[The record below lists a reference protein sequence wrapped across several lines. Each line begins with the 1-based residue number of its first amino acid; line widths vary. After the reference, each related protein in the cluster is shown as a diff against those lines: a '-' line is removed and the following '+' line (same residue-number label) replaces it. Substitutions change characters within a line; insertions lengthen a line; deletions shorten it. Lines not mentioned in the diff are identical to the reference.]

1 MRIGRG
7 PVPRVSGLVK
17 IMYKQLNYLWRLAG
31 TGIAFVSFAL
41 GGLFLTVVIF
51 KLIAAVTP
59 DENLR
64 IKRVRHV
71 IYTTFRLFVFM
82 LRISGVINSRFYA
95 VEQLNECRGALIVAN
110 HPSLLDTVFLMSR
123 MPNVQCIIKHEL
135 WENKFLGGV
144 LRAAGYIRN
153 DGDVQRLLEQCKN
166 TLEKGQNILIFPE
179 GTRTVPG
186 QKIKFQRGFANI
198 AVYFSTPIQLV
209 TIKCDPSTLAKGSPW
224 YDIPSRQSLFE
235 ITFDEQLDMRDYLRH
250 EPRSIKVRRLTN
262 ELEQYYGR
270 KLSYE

>member
-1 MRIGRG
+1 
-7 PVPRVSGLVK
+7 
-17 IMYKQLNYLWRLAG
+17 MYKRVNYCWRLAG
-31 TGIAFVSFAL
+31 TGIAFASFGL
-41 GGLFLTVVIF
+41 GGLFMTMFVF
-51 KLIAAVTP
+51 KIIAAVTP

-71 IYTTFRLFVFM
+71 IYSTFRLFVFM

-95 VEQLNECRGALIVAN
+95 VERLNRCRGALIVAN
-110 HPSLLDTVFLMSR
+110 HPSLLDTVFLMSQ

-144 LRAAGYIRN
+144 MRAAGYIRN
-153 DGDVQRLLEQCKN
+153 DGNVQGLLEQCKN
-166 TLEKGQNILIFPE
+166 SLEMGQNILIFPE

-209 TIKCDPSTLAKGSPW
+209 TIKCNPSTLAKGSPW
-224 YDIPSRQSLFE
+224 YDIPSRQSLFD
-235 ITFDEQLDMRDYLRH
+235 ITFDEQLDMSDYLRH
-250 EPRSIKVRRLTN
+250 EPRSIKVRRLTD

>member
-1 MRIGRG
+1 M
-7 PVPRVSGLVK
+7 
-17 IMYKQLNYLWRLAG
+17 G
-31 TGIAFVSFAL
+31 TGIAFASFGL
-41 GGLFLTVVIF
+41 GGLFLTVFVFRI
-51 KLIAAVTP
+51 IAAFTP
-59 DENLR
+59 EENLR

-71 IYTTFRLFVFM
+71 IFYTFRFFVYM

-95 VEQLNECRGALIVAN
+95 VDRLENCHGALIIAN
-110 HPSLLDTVFLMSR
+110 HPSLLDTVFLMSQ

-135 WENKFLGGV
+135 WENRFFGGV
-144 LRAAGYIRN
+144 MPAAGYIRN
-153 DGDVQRLLEQCKN
+153 DGDVDGLLDQCKFS
-166 TLEKGQNILIFPE
+166 LEKGQNILIFPE

-186 QKIKFQRGFANI
+186 QKVKFQRGFANI

-209 TIKCDPSTLAKGSPW
+209 TIKCDPSTLAKGSRW
-224 YDIPSRQSLFE
+224 YDIPSRQSFFD
-235 ITFDEQLDMRDYLRH
+235 ITFHEQLDMNDYLRH